1 MSWLDSTWNF
11 RAPIA
16 VDNTGGA
23 TPIDASVTIPDT
35 WDEFWDTVLST
46 GFDVRLVAADGV
58 TALTFKRTTWDHPN
72 KSAVFEIDAWAPGSS
87 DATCQA
93 FIYWGRV
100 GASDAAT
107 SPTILSPKL
116 GTIEL
121 GVPIGTV
128 VDARREA
135 PGTTSPSQN
144 IHKTANETIFV
155 YIALD
160 GILAGRSPKA
170 APVLGADRHGRS
182 VHEGQRQLPVRGAAV
197 GAGEGHRR
205 RCRPARHVR
214 RDEDPHHRAR
224 RPALP
229 ARPDRRRHRG
239 RELHA
244 RDDDPNVARAATRTP
259 TPDQGSDPC

>member
-160 GILAGRSPKA
+160 GILAGRSTKGNGSFLYEELQWAQVKVTDGAVDQPGMYDETKTRIIEHGGRRYLRAQIA
-170 APVLGADRHGRS
+170 AGT
-182 VHEGQRQLPVRGAAV
+182 
-197 GAGEGHRR
+197 AGENYTLETTIRTSLGQQHE
-205 RCRPARHVR
+205 PRHLIKV
-214 RDEDPHHRAR
+214 
-224 RPALP
+224 
-229 ARPDRRRHRG
+229 
-239 RELHA
+239 
-244 RDDDPNVARAATRTP
+244 RTP
-259 TPDQGSDPC
+259 AD